1 MKATLIVFA
10 GLAVVILAL
19 GGCVVLTYFN
29 YDGQEIQLRNAV
41 KAQQKS
47 NEVSFDNTWK
57 IIQQQAEVTDKYK
70 DSFKEIYV
78 ELMQG
83 RHYEAGGNFM
93 KWIKESNPNF
103 DSSLFKNL
111 INSISA
117 ERKTFERNQNKLI
130 ALKQEHDNVRT
141 TAPGRYFVGRRP
153 EIEIAIVTS
162 TRTEKTFQTGKD
174 DDTNVFQKKPV
185 PVPAE
190 KK

>member
-1 MKATLIVFA
+1 MKATMLVLA
-10 GLAVVILAL
+10 GVLVVVLAL
-19 GGCVVLTYFN
+19 GGCGVLMYFN
-29 YDGQEIQLRNAV
+29 YDGQEIGLRNAV
-41 KAQQKS
+41 KAHQKS

-93 KWIKESNPNF
+93 KWIKEANPNF

-111 INSISA
+111 INSVAA

-141 TAPGRYFVGRRP
+141 TAPGRFFVGWRP

-174 DDTNVFQKKPV
+174 DDTNVFQKKATAPV
-185 PVPAE
+185 D

>member
-1 MKATLIVFA
+1 MKAGLLVF
-10 GLAVVILAL
+10 GGVMVLLLAL
-19 GGCVVLTYFN
+19 GGCGVMMYFN

-57 IIQQQAEVTDKYK
+57 IIQQKCQLKDDYK
-70 DSFKEIYV
+70 ETFKSFYP
-78 ELMQG
+78 ELMKG

-93 KWIKESNPNF
+93 KWITESNPTF
-103 DSSLFKNL
+103 DVSLWKDIMNT
-111 INSISA
+111 IEA

-141 TAPGRYFVGRRP
+141 IAPGRFFVGGRP

-162 TRTEKTFQTGKD
+162 TKTEATFKSGKED
-174 DDTNVFQKKPV
+174 DIDLSPKKPEQ
-185 PVPAE
+185 AE